1 MSIFIGLFFVLIIS
15 IMLTGLVRKYALSH
29 SIIDI
34 PNERSSHTVPTP
46 RGGGLA
52 IVILLLMAIGY
63 CYLSEKVSFEFM
75 LALGGGILIVAI
87 VGWIDDHKHIP
98 AVNRAIV
105 YTLAAIWAI
114 TWINRE
120 FPLYNDTFGFP
131 FGLLGSLFIVVGIV
145 WLTNLFNFMD
155 GTDALAGMESI
166 CASSVACFLFF
177 LEGQYGMMLISAVI
191 FVSCCGFLFWNWP
204 PAKIFMGDVG
214 SCSLG
219 FCFGILAVLSEL
231 TNSFPIAIW
240 FVLLAVFI
248 CDATFTLL
256 IRIIRR
262 EKWYKAHKTHAYQR
276 LVLCGMSHKKL
287 VNLISAIN
295 ILILWPSAWLIYQDK
310 TLTLLILTFVIA
322 LMFILWVTIQ
332 IYYYRTIEVKN

>member
-1 MSIFIGLFFVLIIS
+1 MSIYIALFAVLIIS
-15 IMLTGLVRKYALSH
+15 IMLTGLVRKYALSR

-52 IVILLLMAIGY
+52 IVTLLLMAIGY
-63 CYLSEKVSFEFM
+63 CYFSGKSSLEFM
-75 LALGGGILIVAI
+75 LALGGGTLIVAI

-98 AVNRAIV
+98 AAIRATV
-105 YTLAAIWAI
+105 YALAAIWAI

-120 FPLYNDTFGFP
+120 FPLYNDTYGFP
-131 FGLLGSLFIVVGIV
+131 FGLLGCLFIVIGIV

-166 CASSVACFLFF
+166 CACSAACFLFY
-177 LEGQYGMMLISAVI
+177 LEGQFGMMLISAVI
-191 FVSCCGFLFWNWP
+191 IASCCGFIFWNWP

-231 TNSFPIAIW
+231 TNSIPMTIW
-240 FVLLAVFI
+240 FILLAVFI

-256 IRIIRR
+256 MRIVRR

-287 VNLISAIN
+287 VSLVSVIN
-295 ILILWPSAWLIYQDK
+295 ILILWPLAWLIYKDK
-310 TLTLLILTFVIA
+310 TLTLPILSFVIS
-322 LMFILWVTIQ
+322 LMFILWGMIQ
-332 IYYYRTIEVKN
+332 IHYYRTDKD

>member
-1 MSIFIGLFFVLIIS
+1 
-15 IMLTGLVRKYALSH
+15 LTGLVRQYALNR
-29 SIIDI
+29 SIIDV
-34 PNERSSHTVPTP
+34 PNERSSHTIPTP

-52 IVILLLMAIGY
+52 IVVVLLMAIGY
-63 CYLSEKVSFEFM
+63 CYLINIFSLVFM
-75 LALGGGILIVAI
+75 LALGGGIFIVAI

-98 AVNRAIV
+98 ALFRAML
-105 YTLAAIWAI
+105 YALAAIWAI

-120 FPLYNDTFGFP
+120 FPLYIEAYRFP
-131 FGLLGSLFIVVGIV
+131 FSLLGHIFIILGIV

-166 CASSVACFLFF
+166 CVSSAVCFLFF
-177 LEGQYGMMLISAVI
+177 LEGQLGMMLVSAVI
-191 FVSCCGFLFWNWP
+191 FTSCCGFLFWNWP

-219 FCFGILAVLSEL
+219 FCFGIMAVLSEL
-231 TNSFPIAIW
+231 TNSVSMAIW

-256 IRIIRR
+256 MRIIRR

-287 VNLISAIN
+287 VSLVSVIN
-295 ILILWPSAWLIYQDK
+295 ILILWPLAWLIYQDK
-310 TLTLLILTFVIA
+310 TLIPAILSFVIL
-322 LMFILWVTIQ
+322 LMFILWGTIQ
-332 IYYYRTIEVKN
+332 IYYYRKIRNEN